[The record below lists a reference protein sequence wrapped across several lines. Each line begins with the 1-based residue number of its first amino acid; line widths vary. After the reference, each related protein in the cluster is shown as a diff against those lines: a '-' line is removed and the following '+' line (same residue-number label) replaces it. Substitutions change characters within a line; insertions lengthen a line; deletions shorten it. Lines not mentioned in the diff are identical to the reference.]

1 LFQLKGPEMGPID
14 FFWHLAGF
22 LAPAAGVALLVS
34 LAARVLLPEGARPGS
49 WLAAWV
55 IGFLAG
61 SAALLAALA
70 LTGRDGTM
78 AGYAALVLACAS
90 SQWLLGRSWR

>member
-1 LFQLKGPEMGPID
+1 MGPID
-14 FFWHLAGF
+14 FLWHLFGL

-34 LAARVLLPEGARPGS
+34 LSARVLLPEGARPGS
-49 WLAAWV
+49 WIAAWV
-55 IGFLAG
+55 VDFLAG
-61 SAALLAALA
+61 AAALLVALA

-78 AGYAALVLACAS
+78 AAYAALVLACAT

>member
-1 LFQLKGPEMGPID
+1 MGPLD
-14 FFWHLAGF
+14 FFWHLCGL
-22 LAPAAGVALLVS
+22 LAPALGVGLLVS
-34 LAARVLLPEGARPGS
+34 LGARVLLPEGARPGS

-55 IGFLAG
+55 VAFLAG
-61 SAALLAALA
+61 SAALLAGLA

-78 AGYAALVLACAS
+78 AAYAGLVLACAT

>member
-1 LFQLKGPEMGPID
+1 MGPID
-14 FFWHLAGF
+14 FLWHLFGL

-34 LAARVLLPEGARPGS
+34 LSALFLLPEGARPAS

-55 IGFLAG
+55 VDFLAG
-61 SAALLAALA
+61 SAALLAGLA

-78 AGYAALVLACAS
+78 IAYAALVLACAS